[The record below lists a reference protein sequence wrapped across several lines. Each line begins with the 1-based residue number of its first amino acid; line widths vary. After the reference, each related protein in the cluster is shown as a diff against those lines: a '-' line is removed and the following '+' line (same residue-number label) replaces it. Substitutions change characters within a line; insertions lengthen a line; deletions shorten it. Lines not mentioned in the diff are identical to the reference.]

1 MAIRAKRN
9 LVYGRTGVPLFAPRW
24 QGGGGWERL
33 RRADRDGAALLY
45 RERRK
50 RKRRW
55 GQQQATSLPTAKA
68 TFMGRPFMVARRGL
82 ERRSSSLRVEE
93 RRCCTLLAAMGAY
106 PSGVLIADSRGDLN
120 GITSQGGGSGCFG
133 SGYGVVFKLATPR
146 VSSGAWTK
154 TVLHAFGRQ
163 PRDGLV
169 SWAGLIIDAKGNFY
183 ATWVGG
189 ASGNGC
195 IQACTFLGRRAMDRD
210 GTVQF

>member
-1 MAIRAKRN
+1 
-9 LVYGRTGVPLFAPRW
+9 
-24 QGGGGWERL
+24 
-33 RRADRDGAALLY
+33 
-45 RERRK
+45 
-50 RKRRW
+50 
-55 GQQQATSLPTAKA
+55 
-68 TFMGRPFMVARRGL
+68 MVARRGL

-169 SWAGLIIDAKGNFY
+169 PWAGLIIDAKGNLY
-183 ATWVGG
+183 GTTWVGG
-189 ASGNGC
+189 GNGTVFKL
-195 IQACTFLGRRAMDRD
+195 APSLGGGQWTETVLYNFKRNQSGDGSAPVAGLIAESNGNLYGTTYEGGTAGN
-210 GTVQF
+210 GTVFKLSGTGFAVSPR